1 MNTGHEILRAR
12 IRVKGIVQGVGFRP
26 FIHNLAKRH
35 GLKGFCLNDSEG
47 VLIEVEGQDSDIET
61 FIMGIKES
69 PPPLSKVDE
78 VSVEKLPPAGFEDF
92 RIKESLRIERK
103 FSQISPDVSV
113 CEDCVYELEDSK
125 DRRYLYPFI
134 NCTNCG
140 PRYSITLGIPYDRKN
155 TTMNKFTMCPEC
167 LSEYQNPESRRFHAE
182 PNACPE
188 CGPEVWLIERGKDP
202 SERKIKGRD
211 AVEETI
217 KLLRHGAIVAIKGIG
232 GFHLACDAE
241 NSKAVALLRER
252 KRKSNKPFALMARD
266 TEAASIFCAM
276 SKDERDALLDRR
288 RPIVILKKKT
298 PNPIAEF
305 VSSATDSFGV
315 MLPYTPLHRL
325 ILKEFIALV
334 MTSGNLAEEAIV
346 ADNDAAINSLSG
358 MADYFLF
365 HDRDIYMRVDD
376 SIVRFSGGKK
386 IILRR
391 SRGYVPDVVPLFGE
405 AGEALACGGEMKN
418 TFTFTKGGYAI
429 ISQHI
434 GDLTND
440 DAFGFYNKT
449 MSNLKN
455 TFNVSPK
462 VVAYDMH
469 PDYLTTDFA
478 LDYGVPS
485 VPVQHHHAH
494 IVSVM
499 AEKGLKG
506 LVIGIAFDG
515 TGYGT
520 DGCVWGGEFLLASR
534 GYFIRKGQIKYTGM
548 PGGEKAIKEPW
559 RMAVSYLYSLYGP
572 ELIEKAAFF
581 AKRFEKR
588 KIETVI
594 NMCKTRINTPLTS
607 SCGRLFDAVASIL
620 GLNDYATF
628 EAEAAICLEKAASL
642 GVESDKSYHF
652 VMDRDQQNEY
662 LELDVLPVIGRIV
675 EDVLAGVDV
684 PAIAMKFHNTIAD
697 MILTA
702 VKAINEKDEDIRQV
716 VMSGGAFQNVLLLE
730 KTANLLEKE
739 GFKVFHS
746 ENVPPNDG
754 GLSLGQAII
763 ALERI
768 KGS

>member
-1 MNTGHEILRAR
+1 MTMEQATTRAR

-26 FIHNLAKRH
+26 FIHNLALRH
-35 GLKGFCLNDSEG
+35 NLKGFCLNDSEG

-61 FIMGIKES
+61 FITGIKAF

-78 VSVEKLPPAGFEDF
+78 VFVEKLPPAGFEDF

-113 CEDCVYELEDSK
+113 CEDCLAELEDPK
-125 DRRYLYPFI
+125 DRRYGYPFI

-155 TTMNKFTMCPEC
+155 TTMKSFTMCHEC

-188 CGPEVWLIERGKDP
+188 CGPEVWLVERGKDP
-202 SERKIKGRD
+202 SERKVKGRE
-211 AVEETI
+211 AVEKAV
-217 KLLRHGAIVAIKGIG
+217 KLLKAGAIVAVKGIG

-241 NSKAVALLRER
+241 NPTAVAALRER
-252 KRKSNKPFALMARD
+252 KRKSNKPFAMMARD
-266 TEAASIFCAM
+266 IEVASFFCAM
-276 SKDERDALLDRR
+276 SKDEKDALLDRR

-298 PNPIAEF
+298 PNLISEL

-325 ILKEFIALV
+325 LLKGFTALV

-346 ADNDAAINSLSG
+346 ADNIEAIKSLSG
-358 MADYFLF
+358 MADYFLL

-376 SIVRFSGGKK
+376 SIVRLVRGKK

-391 SRGYVPDVVPLFGE
+391 SRGYVPDVVDIGEE

-418 TFTFTKGGYAI
+418 TFTFTKGRYAI

-434 GDLTND
+434 GDITND
-440 DAFGFYNKT
+440 DAFSFYNKT
-449 MSNLKN
+449 MSNLKT

-478 LDYGVPS
+478 LDYGVPP

-506 LVIGIAFDG
+506 LVIGVAFDG

-559 RMAVSYLYSLYGP
+559 RMAISYLYSLYGP

-581 AKRFEKR
+581 ADRFEKR
-588 KIETVI
+588 KIETVM

-642 GVESDKSYHF
+642 GIEFKESYNF
-652 VMDRDQQNEY
+652 VMDVDKNGY
-662 LELDVLPVIGRIV
+662 LELDVLPLIGRIV
-675 EDVLAGVDV
+675 EDVKAGVEV
-684 PAIAMKFHNTIAD
+684 SAIAMKFHNTIAA

-702 VKAINEKDEDIRQV
+702 VKAINEKDEVIRQV
-716 VMSGGAFQNVLLLE
+716 VVSGGVFQNVLLLE
-730 KTANLLEKE
+730 KAVNLLGKE

-746 ENVPPNDG
+746 ENIPPNDG

-763 ALERI
+763 ALERM

>member
-1 MNTGHEILRAR
+1 MEQATTRAR

-26 FIHNLAKRH
+26 FIHNLALRH
-35 GLKGFCLNDSEG
+35 NLKGFCLNDSEG

-61 FIMGIKES
+61 FITGIKAF

-78 VSVEKLPPAGFEDF
+78 VFVEKLPPAGFEDF

-113 CEDCVYELEDSK
+113 CEDCLAELEDPK
-125 DRRYLYPFI
+125 DRRYGYPFI

-155 TTMNKFTMCPEC
+155 TTMKSFTMCHEC

-188 CGPEVWLIERGKDP
+188 CGPEVWLVERGKDP
-202 SERKIKGRD
+202 SERKVKGRE
-211 AVEETI
+211 AVEKAV
-217 KLLRHGAIVAIKGIG
+217 KLLKAGAIVAVKGIG

-241 NSKAVALLRER
+241 NPTAVAALRER
-252 KRKSNKPFALMARD
+252 KRKSNKPFAMMARD
-266 TEAASIFCAM
+266 IEVASFFCAM
-276 SKDERDALLDRR
+276 SKDEKDALLDRR

-298 PNPIAEF
+298 PNLISEL

-325 ILKEFIALV
+325 LLKGFTALV

-346 ADNDAAINSLSG
+346 ADNIEAIKSLSG
-358 MADYFLF
+358 MADYFLL

-376 SIVRFSGGKK
+376 SIVRLVRGKK

-391 SRGYVPDVVPLFGE
+391 SRGYVPDVVDIGEE

-418 TFTFTKGGYAI
+418 TFTFTKGRYAI

-440 DAFGFYNKT
+440 DAFSFYNKT
-449 MSNLKN
+449 MSNLKT

-478 LDYGVPS
+478 LDYGVPP

-506 LVIGIAFDG
+506 LVIGVAFDG

-534 GYFIRKGQIKYTGM
+534 GYFIRKGQIKYTPM
-548 PGGEKAIKEPW
+548 PGGDKAIKEPW
-559 RMAVSYLYSLYGP
+559 RMAISYLYSLYGQ
-572 ELIEKAAFF
+572 ELIERAAFF
-581 AKRFEKR
+581 AERFERK
-588 KIETVI
+588 KIETVM

-642 GVESDKSYHF
+642 GIEFKESYNF
-652 VMDRDQQNEY
+652 VMDVDKNGY
-662 LELDVLPVIGRIV
+662 LELDVLPLIGRIV
-675 EDVLAGVDV
+675 EDVKAGVEV
-684 PAIAMKFHNTIAD
+684 SAIAMKFHNTIAA

-702 VKAINEKDEDIRQV
+702 VKAINEKDEVIRQV
-716 VMSGGAFQNVLLLE
+716 VVSGGVFQNVLLLE
-730 KTANLLEKE
+730 KAANLLGKE

-746 ENVPPNDG
+746 ENIPPNDG

-763 ALERI
+763 ALERM